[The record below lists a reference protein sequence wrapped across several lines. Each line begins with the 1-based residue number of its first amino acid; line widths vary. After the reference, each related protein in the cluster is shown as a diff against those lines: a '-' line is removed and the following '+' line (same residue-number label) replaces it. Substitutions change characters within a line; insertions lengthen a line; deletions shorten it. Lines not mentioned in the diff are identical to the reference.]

1 MSVEEHDDQ
10 SVKGHVVQ
18 ATKKYRRAIDEER
31 ELKELVEQRQALEN
45 KVEEEDENQEQLDAL
60 DPEESTFKKRYGDL
74 RRHSQRIQDEH
85 KKEIKKLEKQ
95 IEALANKSVK
105 LPKTE
110 AEISAWS
117 QKYPD
122 VSKMMESIALKK
134 STEVSSSIKKEM
146 EELQEMKRGVVREKA
161 ESELKTLHPDFEVI
175 RKDPAFHEWA
185 SVQPKWV
192 QEALYDND
200 SDAYACSKAITL
212 YKAENKLLTKKQKPS
227 EAASSVSTK
236 GMPKADADAIKKGT
250 FKESQVD
257 RMTASQY
264 EANEEAITNAIRN
277 GTFIYDISGAAR

>member
-1 MSVEEHDDQ
+1 MSIEEQDNQ

-18 ATKKYRRAIDEER
+18 ANKKYRKAMDEER
-31 ELKELVEQRQALEN
+31 ELQQLIEQRQALEN
-45 KVEEEDENQEQLDAL
+45 KVSEDQEEVDAS

-95 IEALANKSVK
+95 IHALATKSVK
-105 LPKTE
+105 LPKSE
-110 AEISAWS
+110 EEISAWS

-134 STEVSSSIKKEM
+134 STEVSTSIKKEM

-161 ESELKTLHPDFEVI
+161 ENELKTLHPDFDVI

-185 SVQPKWV
+185 SVQPKSI
-192 QEALYDND
+192 QEALYDNA
-200 SDAYACSKAITL
+200 SDAYSCSKAITL
-212 YKAENKLLTKKQKPS
+212 YKAENKLLNKRQKPS
-227 EAASSVSTK
+227 EAASNISTK
-236 GMPKADADAIKKGT
+236 GMPKADADSARRGA

-257 RMTASQY
+257 KMSAV
-264 EANEEAITNAIRN
+264 EFENNEEAITTSIRN
-277 GTFIYDISGAAR
+277 GTFIYDISGGAR